1 MAIYSYK
8 GIDKTGKEVKG
19 SISAENLSPAK
30 ARVKAMGIM
39 LIEINEQTST
49 SMKKNASG
57 FSFGN
62 AVSIADLALMTR
74 QLATL
79 LRAKIQI
86 VEAFSA
92 LVDQTDNPRLK
103 ITLSE
108 IRQKVNEGS
117 SLAKALS
124 DYPKIFDNVYVNM
137 VDAGETSGTLDIV
150 LLRLAEFTESQLQ
163 LRNKIKGA
171 MTYPLV
177 MMLAGGFMIGIIFVV
192 VIPKIT
198 KIFIN
203 MKT

>member
-8 GIDKTGKEVKG
+8 GLDKTGKEVKG
-19 SISAENLSPAK
+19 TVNAEGLTPAK
-30 ARVKAMGIM
+30 GRIKTMGIM

-49 SMKKNASG
+49 SMKKSAG
-57 FSFGN
+57 ISFGN
-62 AVSIADLALMTR
+62 SVSIADLALMTR

-124 DYPKIFDNVYVNM
+124 DYPKIFDNVYVN
-137 VDAGETSGTLDIV
+137 
-150 LLRLAEFTESQLQ
+150 
-163 LRNKIKGA
+163 
-171 MTYPLV
+171 
-177 MMLAGGFMIGIIFVV
+177 
-192 VIPKIT
+192 
-198 KIFIN
+198 
-203 MKT
+203 